1 MFGVRGIGNPG
12 FRFRINHAR
21 GEEQLRKA
29 VVVEIRN
36 GRSPADIAILDSEA
50 RPQGRVV
57 KVALTVIAVE
67 DFRIASEVRLE
78 NVEESVAVE
87 VADAKTHACLF
98 ASILA
103 RETPR
108 SSPCSV
114 NVPS

>member
-1 MFGVRGIGNPG
+1 
-12 FRFRINHAR
+12 
-21 GEEQLRKA
+21 
-29 VVVEIRN
+29 
-36 GRSPADIAILDSEA
+36 
-50 RPQGRVV
+50 
-57 KVALTVIAVE
+57 
-67 DFRIASEVRLE
+67 VRLE